1 MKKKKTRKRKP
12 QGELRR
18 EYEPD
23 DLKGGVRG
31 KYAARYRAGTNLPA
45 THQ

>member
-18 EYEPD
+18 EYKLA
-23 DLKGGVRG
+23 DLKGCVRG
-31 KYAARYRAGTNLPA
+31 KYAARYKAGTNLA
-45 THQ
+45 VTHR